1 MSHRYVFKFFA
12 SIGPGG
18 AFSSLTEQV
27 CTSIFPQAYKI
38 GDDEDIE
45 SPIDKNLKVLRQEY
59 IGELFQ
65 IKNKFE
71 RAINSG
77 DEDKKE
83 KAYKDLLDLVKRN
96 IEKVVR
102 MEKNKY
108 MRERVYYQ
116 RNNEIAMYE
125 AANKAYLNCRKDVE
139 DNLIKQAKTVCK
151 PNPQDFAKYFGDY
164 FVDAKVEFGEDDI
177 KERIS
182 EYDARRFYEM
192 WIKIKTMFAAE
203 KERLSQLRAKGGASP
218 EDLAKMAKILDV
230 SPEEVEEIQK
240 DLLFVESGEDV
251 EDLFIAFSVYNLTD
265 N

>member
-38 GDDEDIE
+38 GDEEDIE

-77 DEDKKE
+77 DDDKKE
-83 KAYKDLLDLVKRN
+83 KAYKDLLELVKRN

-102 MEKNKY
+102 LEKNKY

-151 PNPQDFAKYFGDY
+151 PNPVDFQHYFGQY
-164 FVDAKVEFGEDDI
+164 FDTAQVDADDDI

-182 EYDARRFYEM
+182 EYDARKFYEM
-192 WIKIKTMFAAE
+192 WIKIQTMFAAE
-203 KERLSQLRAKGGASP
+203 RERLSQLRAKGGASP
-218 EDLAKMAKILDV
+218 EDIQKMAKILDV
-230 SPEEVEEIQK
+230 SPEESLECQK
-240 DLLFVESGEDV
+240 DILFVESGEDV
-251 EDLFIAFSVYNLTD
+251 EDLFLAFSVYNLME